1 MKSIVTLMVLFSI
14 SITFGQ
20 VKIGDNIN
28 TIDAT
33 SIMELE
39 SASKVFVVTRVTTI
53 QMNGITPLNGAL
65 VYNTDD
71 DCLFQFN
78 DGSWSSLCVNVSAGE
93 TVTAL
98 IDNGNGTF
106 TYTNE
111 AGTDVTISQASLQN
125 NGDSTYSFMNSG
137 GSITI
142 IDTHA
147 VSNNYTNGVS
157 GLSATT
163 VQDAIDELKTI
174 TDTAIAGADDDITGV
189 TFDGTDLTVEE
200 GTTTFS
206 ADLSALE
213 ESADI
218 TANATAIAN
227 EVTRATAAE
236 AAIQADVDANEADAD
251 AAIALKEDT
260 ANKSTDVALGTSDL
274 LFPSQNAVKTYVDA
288 QITATADDDITDVT
302 FDGTDLTVEEGTTTF
317 STDLSALEESA
328 DITANATA
336 IANEVT
342 RATAAEAAIQADV
355 DANEADADA
364 AIALKEDTANK
375 STDVALGTSD
385 LLFPSQNAVKTYVDA
400 QITATADDDITDVT
414 FDGTDLTVEE
424 GTTTFSADLSALEE
438 SADITANANAIA
450 NEVTRA
456 TAAETAIQADVDAN
470 EADADAAIAA
480 VQADVDAN
488 EADADAAIALK
499 EDTAN
504 KSTDV
509 ALGTSDLLF
518 PSQNAVKTYVDAQIT
533 ATADDDITDVTFD
546 GTDLT
551 VEEGTTTFSANLST
565 LEESADITANTNAI
579 ALKEDAAN
587 KSTDVALGA
596 SDLLFPTQNAVKTYV
611 DAQITATADDD
622 ITAVTFDGA
631 DLTVDE
637 GTTSFSADLTALEE
651 SADITANTNAI
662 ALKEDAANKS
672 TDVALG
678 NSDVL
683 FPTQNAVKTY
693 VDAEV
698 ASFEITNVIDGHL
711 IARVT
716 EADGTLVEI
725 DETITGLASPTGA
738 ESTLVYSDETGGTT
752 TIPNIVRSVNGVNPA
767 ANGNVA
773 VVLSSVSTGLE
784 ADLPATGVD
793 ADVYIVSGEVA
804 PNTDRNGVAFI
815 YDDPTGWQEVTTDL
829 ATADA
834 RYVNIIGDN
843 MTGPLAMGNN
853 GITGVNDPVN
863 AQDVATKNY
872 VDGLAAGT
880 ISATDLT
887 VTGGANATFGN
898 VTLAIADDAVD
909 RTKINPNVA
918 GTGLTQATDGSLE
931 IDPTTAIGDGDI
943 SSSTLTVG
951 GEADAL
957 LGDVTLEITPG
968 ANDQVLT
975 TNSSGNVAWVD
986 SSTLDYTGT
995 TGSVFFAGAAGNIT
1009 ENNGQLFWDSANN
1022 RLGIGTDSPTHKLQ
1036 VTGQVRATSFAN
1048 ADGTAN
1054 APSYR
1059 FNNDGNTGMFRAA
1072 TDQLAFSTA
1081 GAEALRID
1089 TSGNVGIG
1097 TTTPDEALQVAG
1109 NMRLDGSFEDKD
1121 GDPGTAGQVLSSTA
1135 TGTDWVDASGV
1146 GTDSQGLSNA
1156 VVTPNE
1162 SVEIQISGGSNTTIN
1177 IQDADSNATNEL
1189 TDLSLSGSTLTLTN
1203 PATGSNSVTLP
1214 SADGTETL
1222 VTAGSNISVSGTGAT
1237 GDAYVIANTFTE
1249 VDGSVTNEL
1258 TDLSLSGSTLT
1269 LTNPATGSN
1278 SVTLP
1283 SADGTETLV
1292 TAGSNISVS
1301 GTGATGDAYVIAN
1314 TFTEIDGSVT
1324 NELTDLS
1331 LSGNV
1336 LTLTNPATGS
1346 NSVTLPS
1353 TSETTTNLSQDTG
1366 TGVITYTN
1374 EASASQTANVVGAET
1389 DNSITSGANGG
1400 AYFESPIKAFGKI
1413 SAAGGLTRVTPGITI
1428 TKLGTGRYR
1437 VNLPTGLVSD
1447 ANYIIQLSQPGRGGS
1462 GNDDPGISYNTQT
1475 ATSFEVITGDNDN
1488 GGSDRSR
1495 YDSEFMFTILDL

>member
-1 MKSIVTLMVLFSI
+1 MKSIITLMVLFSI

-78 DGSWSSLCVNVSAGE
+78 NGSWSSLCVNVSAGE
-93 TVTAL
+93 TVTTL

-111 AGTDVTISQASLQN
+111 AGTDITISQASLQN
-125 NGDSTYSFMNSG
+125 NGDGTYSFMNSG

-142 IDTHA
+142 IDTNA
-147 VSNNYTNGVS
+147 VSNNYNNGAS
-157 GLSATT
+157 GLTATT

-174 TDTAIAGADDDITGV
+174 TDTAIAGADDDISGV

-227 EVTRATAAE
+227 EVTRATAVE
-236 AAIQADVDANEADAD
+236 AAIQADVDTNEADADAAIAAVQADVDTNEADAD

-260 ANKSTDVALGTSDL
+260 ANKSTDTALGTSDV
-274 LFPSQNAVKTYVDA
+274 LFPSQNAVKTYVDG
-288 QITATADDDITDVT
+288 QITATADDDITDMT
-302 FDGTDLTVEEGTTTF
+302 FDGTDLTVEEG
-317 STDLSALEESA
+317 
-328 DITANATA
+328 AT
-336 IANEVT
+336 
-342 RATAAEAAIQADV
+342 
-355 DANEADADA
+355 
-364 AIALKEDTANK
+364 
-375 STDVALGTSD
+375 S
-385 LLFPSQNAVKTYVDA
+385 
-400 QITATADDDITDVT
+400 
-414 FDGTDLTVEE
+414 
-424 GTTTFSADLSALEE
+424 
-438 SADITANANAIA
+438 
-450 NEVTRA
+450 
-456 TAAETAIQADVDAN
+456 
-470 EADADAAIAA
+470 
-480 VQADVDAN
+480 
-488 EADADAAIALK
+488 
-499 EDTAN
+499 
-504 KSTDV
+504 
-509 ALGTSDLLF
+509 
-518 PSQNAVKTYVDAQIT
+518 
-533 ATADDDITDVTFD
+533 
-546 GTDLT
+546 
-551 VEEGTTTFSANLST
+551 FSANLST

-622 ITAVTFDGA
+622 ITALTFDGA
-631 DLTVDE
+631 DLTVNE

-662 ALKEDAANKS
+662 ALKEDTANKS
-672 TDVALG
+672 TDGALG
-678 NSDVL
+678 TSDVL

-698 ASFEITNVIDGHL
+698 ASFEITDVIDGHL
-711 IARVT
+711 IALVT

-784 ADLPATGVD
+784 ADLPATGID

-834 RYVNIIGDN
+834 RYVNSIGDN

-909 RTKINPNVA
+909 RTKINPNIA
-918 GTGLTQATDGSLE
+918 GTGLIQATDGSLE

-951 GEADAL
+951 GETDAL
-957 LGDVTLEITPG
+957 LGDVTLEIAPG

-1009 ENNGQLFWDSANN
+1009 ENNGQLFWDSTNN

-1048 ADGTAN
+1048 ADGTAT

-1072 TDQLAFSTA
+1072 TDQLGFSTA

-1089 TSGNVGIG
+1089 TSGNIGIG

-1249 VDGSVTNEL
+1249 VDGSITNEL
-1258 TDLSLSGSTLT
+1258 TDLNLSGNVLT

-1314 TFTEIDGSVT
+1314 TFTEVDGSITNELTDLNLSGDVLTLTNPATGSNSVTLPSADGSETLITAGTDISVSGTGITGDAYVIESTFTEVDGSVT
-1324 NELTDLS
+1324 NELTDLN

-1353 TSETTTNLSQDTG
+1353 TSETTTNLNQDTS
-1366 TGVITYTN
+1366 TGIITYSN

-1488 GGSDRSR
+1488 GGTDRSR